1 MTIEEQLQQQIVEQI
16 DFTQEVS
23 DEELKEVIYE
33 ELKRYSRVKY
43 LSMEERVHLGQELFN
58 AFRKLDLIQELL
70 EQDEIT
76 EIMINGISNIFVEKA
91 GQLWELERR
100 FYSKAKLE
108 TVIQQIVSGT
118 NRLVNE
124 SSPIADA
131 RLEDGSRVNIVLYPI
146 ALNGPIVTIR
156 KFAKDSITM
165 KNLVQ
170 WNTITQ
176 DAASFLE
183 QLVISKYNIFISGGT
198 GSGKTT
204 FLNALSEFI
213 PQEERIITIED
224 NAELQLKGIPN
235 LVRLE
240 ARVANVEGEG
250 EITIRDLIKSSL
262 RMRPN
267 RVVVGEVRGPE
278 AIDMISVFNT
288 GHDGSLSTAHSNST
302 KDMLSRL
309 ETMILMGME
318 LPVAAIRRQIASA
331 IDIMIHVGRLRDGS
345 RKVMEISEVLGYEN
359 GEIQLQT
366 LYKFQEIGE
375 EDGKIKGILES
386 VNGLV
391 HRDKLVAAGYQ
402 DS

>member
-267 RVVVGEVRGPE
+267 RVVVGEVRGSE

>member
-43 LSMEERVHLGQELFN
+43 LPMEERVQLGQELFN

-70 EQDEIT
+70 EQDDIT

-156 KFAKDSITM
+156 KFARDSITM

-267 RVVVGEVRGPE
+267 RLVIGEVRGPE

-318 LPVAAIRRQIASA
+318 IPIAAIRRQISSA
-331 IDIMIHVGRLRDGS
+331 IDIMIHVGRMRDGS
-345 RKVMEISEVLGYEN
+345 RKVMEISEVLGYED

-366 LYKFQEIGE
+366 LYKFREIGE
-375 EDGKIKGILES
+375 EDGKVKGILEL
-386 VNGLV
+386 VNDLV